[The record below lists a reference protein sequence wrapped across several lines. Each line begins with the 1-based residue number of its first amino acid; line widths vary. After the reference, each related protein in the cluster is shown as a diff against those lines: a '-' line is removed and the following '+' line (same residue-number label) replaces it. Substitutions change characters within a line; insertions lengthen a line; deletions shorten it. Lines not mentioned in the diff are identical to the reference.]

1 MYCASKNVD
10 FAKNGDCLINE
21 RRDNMMKLK
30 FYLVYLWYKVL
41 LKLGIKTD
49 EIYYIGGSEA
59 LPPPLTKEEEE
70 VLLNKLPKG
79 DQAARSLLIER
90 NLRLVVYI
98 ARKFENTGI
107 NIEDLISIGTIG
119 LIKAVNTFNPEKKIK
134 LATYASRCI
143 ENEILMHLRRNNKN
157 RSEVSFDEP
166 LNIDWDGNELLLS
179 DVLGTDDD
187 IITKDLEATVDRHLL
202 MKALHQLNDRE
213 KQIMELRFGL
223 AGGEEKTQKD
233 VADMLGISQSYIS
246 RLEKRIIKRLRKE
259 FNKMV

>member
-1 MYCASKNVD
+1 
-10 FAKNGDCLINE
+10 
-21 RRDNMMKLK
+21 MKKTILRLT
-30 FYLVYLWYKVL
+30 YYWYKIL
-41 LKLGIKTD
+41 FKLGLKTD
-49 EIYYIGGSEA
+49 EIFYIGGSEA
-59 LPPPLTKEEEE
+59 LPPPLSKEEEE
-70 VLLNKLPKG
+70 VLINKLPKG
-79 DQAARSLLIER
+79 DETARAMLIER

-143 ENEILMHLRRNNKN
+143 ENEILMYLRRNNKI

-179 DVLGTDDD
+179 DVLGTEED
-187 IITKDLEATVDRHLL
+187 IITKDLEANVDRKLL
-202 MKALHQLNDRE
+202 TKALTQLTDRE

-223 AGGEEKTQKD
+223 AGQEEKTQKD